1 MCKRKRKEGNEKL
14 TCMNLYALRK
24 RAELTQGD
32 VAARCGVTIAAYS
45 KWERGTAYPT
55 TDKLPSLA
63 AVFNVTINELFLPYA
78 DDLIIPAE
86 GA

>member
-1 MCKRKRKEGNEKL
+1 M

-24 RAELTQGD
+24 RAKLTQGD
-32 VAARCGVTIAAYS
+32 VAAQCGVTTAAYS

-63 AVFNVTINELFLPYA
+63 AAFGCPINELF
-78 DDLIIPAE
+78 ISTKSS
-86 GA
+86 